1 MQSDPKV
8 CLSSVNP
15 TCGSSLARGT
25 WRSSQ
30 GLSPTPPARSFTASM
45 ATAQGKQHR
54 KRTPQFC
61 SHHHKAQA
69 VSSGA
74 RRTHSCGSAEL
85 GRSGNS
91 SKALPCFPTVA
102 SPKKESFQMEVNF
115 TILFVKKLQAEFINR
130 HFYLKQ
136 ENDKVASNNSRAHA
150 SNRNILTSFIC

>member
-45 ATAQGKQHR
+45 ATAQGKRHR

-74 RRTHSCGSAEL
+74 RWTHSCGSAEL

-91 SKALPCFPTVA
+91 SKGRQSASLLPN
-102 SPKKESFQMEVNF
+102 SGISQKRELSDGSK
-115 TILFVKKLQAEFINR
+115 
-130 HFYLKQ
+130 FYY
-136 ENDKVASNNSRAHA
+136 
-150 SNRNILTSFIC
+150 FICEKTTSRVHK